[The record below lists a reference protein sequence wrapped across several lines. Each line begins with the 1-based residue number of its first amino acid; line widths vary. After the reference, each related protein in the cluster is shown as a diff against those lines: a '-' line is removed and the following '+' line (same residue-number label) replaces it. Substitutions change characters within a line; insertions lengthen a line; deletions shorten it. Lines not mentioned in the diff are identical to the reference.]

1 MLGLD
6 GSTTLTLFGNVMTVL
21 AALGIFIFKAK
32 RSVLI
37 INALL
42 CFLMSLVL
50 FLLELYQGMTVTAAA
65 FIGSTLRLAV
75 GRDLSR
81 RETLLSLFVLV
92 PIAASPLFFQFR
104 SLLDLVPIIAFGL
117 FRYSEFRLRDKA
129 FRVGMITASG
139 IFCGY
144 CVLGN
149 AWGVALAE
157 AMFASG
163 HLFQLIKL
171 FGKEKTMQLS

>member
-1 MLGLD
+1 MAGFE
-6 GSTTLTLFGNVMTVL
+6 SMLTLLGNIFTVL

-50 FLLELYQGMTVTAAA
+50 LLLELYQGMTVTAAA

-81 RETLLSLFVLV
+81 RETLLSLFILV
-92 PIAASPLFFQFR
+92 PIAASPLFFQLR

-129 FRVGMITASG
+129 FRVGMIMGSG

-144 CVLGN
+144 CVLGS

-157 AMFASG
+157 GMFALG
-163 HLFQLIKL
+163 HFFQLIKL
-171 FGKEKTMQLS
+171 LGKEKAVKIS